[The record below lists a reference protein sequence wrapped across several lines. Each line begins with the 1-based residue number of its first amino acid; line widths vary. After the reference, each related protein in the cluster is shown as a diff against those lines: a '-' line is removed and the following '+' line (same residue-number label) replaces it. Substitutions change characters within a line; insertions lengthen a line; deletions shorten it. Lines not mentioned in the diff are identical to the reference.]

1 MTDEQGV
8 NSNEMKAQ
16 VTPNEQNLSPLTEK
30 VIKDD
35 MLASEDLDLRT
46 MVAANGIISI
56 EIQESE
62 MRQQKKLDEYG
73 VSISKYTVDPAGV
86 LDSYGGLMSAL
97 TASSDE
103 ILIPKGVY
111 LIRQNITI
119 PANKKLVFGR
129 NARLKPANGVT
140 ITIHGTWVAS
150 DDDWI
155 FDMSLGGVIGGDFKV
170 NEIRPE
176 WTGAKGDGITDD
188 AKAFND
194 AMTLC
199 AKKRKMLLGAKIY
212 KVKSTIEN
220 NARGIEGVATYVD
233 GGNSGTLI
241 TFDPINKETDLL
253 PCIRIANAGVNV
265 VFENFRIS
273 GVVAYNSRYL
283 SRWVDKSKFEAGTY
297 DMFSTGVVAID
308 ISGSATPTFRN
319 ISSTSVKVGLL
330 LNSMKGH
337 ITSYDCSW
345 SGLIGVYCRRNSDDY
360 FFQGG
365 SVAGTFCGMMLGI
378 INTSNHRGG
387 MSVRM
392 TRVHMG
398 FSPYCIYQVKD
409 TDDYDSLVNCV
420 GLNGA
425 FESVRFEMIG
435 EACIKLL
442 PKSDSSGYYSGA
454 GLTWSPINYTD
465 EQGRWQYSL
474 PDDLMVPTEKQKY
487 CFYFGNINNKLIMDN
502 WDAGGAYKSPYS
514 AGAIGV
520 AYFDHIATDDIMLD
534 GLGNDPSQIT
544 VRRKK
549 ETASLTLITPQAV
562 EDVIHARAY
571 NPISH
576 GQLSKNPE
584 LLSSWITNNGVALT
598 VVTDLSQLPIGLS
611 GEAKSYLGENVT
623 ILKVKPDGMNN
634 PSLYLPSGIFPPVAD
649 TEREICFEYF
659 VLCEVQTSIRT
670 SLGFASAP
678 SLYDQ
683 TYTIPALKW
692 LRIRN
697 RGLKQPGGTFLQA
710 QFGGLNKTTPL
721 YLAGVMVSYDQ
732 IRTYSPVYHA
742 YTNTD
747 FEIGD
752 KRGLILTDTVDGNRS
767 KLTLTNG
774 SLQSA
779 NTNIKTKVYS
789 PNGVPYKLSVADD
802 GTLTTTLDALVYASF
817 DQADS
822 TTSLGSIIGGEWTVF
837 GKWGIL
843 SNEAYPIDARS
854 TQLAFLSVGTTN
866 YNVGCTMKGQSA
878 DGSNYSKPGILIKY
892 IDLNN
897 HFWVELTNTAILITK
912 RLDGLGMQLA
922 SVAFTPV
929 DDVYFKMRVAV
940 MDNVISVYLNG
951 DLKLSY
957 KLTPVEITVFGSSQN
972 VGLRHRS
979 VGTISTPPPTRF
991 NNFVV
996 ERI

>member
-1 MTDEQGV
+1 MTEEQGV
-8 NSNEMKAQ
+8 NSNE
-16 VTPNEQNLSPLTEK
+16 
-30 VIKDD
+30 IKDD

-46 MVAANGIISI
+46 MEVANGIISI

-62 MRQQKKLDEYG
+62 MRQQNKLDKYG
-73 VSISKYTVDPAGV
+73 VSISKYNVDPTGV
-86 LDSYGGLMSAL
+86 LDSYGGLISAL
-97 TASSDE
+97 TASCDQ
-103 ILIPKGVY
+103 IFIPKGVY
-111 LIRQNITI
+111 LIGHNITI
-119 PANKKLVFGR
+119 PTNKKLVFGR

-140 ITIHGTWVAS
+140 ITINGTWVAS

-155 FDMSLGGVIGGDFKV
+155 FDMSLSGVIGGDFKV
-170 NEIRPE
+170 NGICPE

-199 AKKRKMLLGAKIY
+199 AKKRKVLLGAKTY

-220 NARGIEGVATYVD
+220 NSRGIKGVETYID
-233 GGNSGTLI
+233 SGNSGTLI
-241 TFDPINKETDLL
+241 LFDPIDTTTDLL
-253 PCIRIANAGVNV
+253 PCIRISNAGVSA

-297 DMFSTGVVAID
+297 DMFAKGVVAID
-308 ISGSATPTFRN
+308 ISGSATPMFRN
-319 ISSTSVKVGLL
+319 ISTTSVKVGLL

-337 ITSYDCSW
+337 ITSYDCGW
-345 SGLIGVYCRRNSDDY
+345 NGLIGVYCRRNSGDY

-365 SVAGTFCGMMLGI
+365 SVSGSFCGIMLGI

-387 MSVRM
+387 MLVRM
-392 TRVHMG
+392 NRVHMG
-398 FSPYCIYQVKD
+398 FSPYCFYQVKD
-409 TDDYDSLVNCV
+409 TDDYDSLVNCA

-425 FESVRFEMIG
+425 FESVRFEMTG

-442 PKSDSSGYYSGA
+442 PKSDSSGHYSGS

-465 EQGRWQYSL
+465 EPGRWQYSL
-474 PDDLMVPTEKQKY
+474 PDDLMNPAEKQKY
-487 CFYFGNINNKLIMDN
+487 CFHFGKINNKLIMDN

-549 ETASLTLITPQAV
+549 ETASLTLTTPKAV

-584 LLSSWITNNGVALT
+584 LLSSWITNNGTTLSM
-598 VVTDLSQLPIGLS
+598 VTDLSQLPIGLS
-611 GEAKSYLGENVT
+611 GEAKSYLGENAK
-623 ILKVKPDGMNN
+623 ILKVKPDGINN
-634 PSLYLPSGIFPPVAD
+634 PSLYLTSGIFPPVAD
-649 TEREICFEYF
+649 TGREICFEYF

-670 SLGFASAP
+670 RLGFVSAP

-683 TYTIPALKW
+683 TYAVPALKW

-697 RGLKQPGGTFLQA
+697 RGLKQPSGTFSQA
-710 QFGGLNKTTPL
+710 QFGGFNKTTPI
-721 YLAGVMVSYDQ
+721 YMAGVMVSYDHTG
-732 IRTYSPVYHA
+732 TYSPVHHA
-742 YTNTD
+742 YTNAD

-752 KRGLILTDTVDGNRS
+752 KSGLILTDTVDGNRS

-774 SLQSA
+774 SLQSE

-789 PNGVPYKLSVADD
+789 PSGVPYKLSVADD
-802 GTLTTTLDALVYASF
+802 GTLTTTLDALAYASF

-822 TTSLGSIIGGEWTVF
+822 TTSLGSIIGGTWTVS
-837 GKWGIL
+837 GKWGTL

-878 DGSNYSKPGILIKY
+878 DGSNYSRPGIMIKY
-892 IDLNN
+892 IDTNN
-897 HFWVELTNTAILITK
+897 YFWVELTNIALIISK
-912 RLDGLGMQLA
+912 RLDGLGAQLA
-922 SVAFTPV
+922 SEAFTPV

-940 MDNVISVYLNG
+940 KDNVISVYLNG
-951 DLKLSY
+951 DLKLIY
-957 KLTPVEITVFGSSQN
+957 KLTPVDITVFGSSQN

-996 ERI
+996 EGI